1 MVRSCANRLEGLVLF
16 VWVRRTQFITGSDFI
31 GGKVGDLAMLLG
43 YERGEYLI
51 PPFDLLY
58 FRCKV
63 KVLYII
69 YQYLF

>member
-1 MVRSCANRLEGLVLF
+1 M
-16 VWVRRTQFITGSDFI
+16 
-31 GGKVGDLAMLLG
+31 GDLAMLLG

-51 PPFDLLY
+51 PPFDLLN
-58 FRCKV
+58 FWCKV